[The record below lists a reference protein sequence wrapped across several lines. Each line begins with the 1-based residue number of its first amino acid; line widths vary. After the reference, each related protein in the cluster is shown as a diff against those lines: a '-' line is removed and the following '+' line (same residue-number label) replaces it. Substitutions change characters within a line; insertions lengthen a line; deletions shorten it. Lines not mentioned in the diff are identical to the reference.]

1 MKHRPEPDIIRLS
14 NISENR
20 FLTGQTEFGVENES
34 SPQKTFSSLLFSSLL
49 FSSLLFS
56 SLLFSSAARA
66 AGEGSGRG
74 PYVQADLA
82 YAYEHITHDY
92 PEPAGAKKG
101 KISTVSDYFRNIRT
115 HSIHPRVSVGYDFG
129 GWRIAA
135 DYARYRK
142 WNDSKYSVSIKEL
155 KENKGENINVAQYL
169 KTENQENGSFHAVS
183 SLGLSAVY
191 DFKLND
197 KFKPYIGARVAYG
210 HIRHQHRSVE
220 QETTI
225 VTTYLQS
232 GKPSPIIRGPTPKP
246 AHQESN
252 SIRRVG
258 LGVIAGVGFDITP
271 NLTLDAGYRYH
282 NWGRLENTRFKT
294 HEASLG
300 VRYRF

>member
-1 MKHRPEPDIIRLS
+1 MQPAK
-14 NISENR
+14 N
-20 FLTGQTEFGVENES
+20 
-34 SPQKTFSSLLFSSLL
+34 LLFSSLL

-56 SLLFSSAARA
+56 SLLFSSAAQA
-66 AGEGSGRG
+66 ASEDNGRG

-92 PEPAGAKKG
+92 PEPTDPKKG

-142 WNDSKYSVSIKEL
+142 WNNNKYSVNTKLVKTGGSKKLRNE
-155 KENKGENINVAQYL
+155 QTL
-169 KTENQENGSFHAVS
+169 KTEHQENGTFHAVS
-183 SLGLSAVY
+183 SLGLSTIY
-191 DFKLND
+191 DFD
-197 KFKPYIGARVAYG
+197 TGSRFKPYIGARVAYG
-210 HIRHQHRSVE
+210 HVRHQVRSVQ
-220 QETTI
+220 QETEI
-225 VTTYLQS
+225 VTTYPENGAPSLIPGAAV
-232 GKPSPIIRGPTPKP
+232 GKP
-246 AHQESN
+246 AYHESR
-252 SIRRVG
+252 SISS
-258 LGVIAGVGFDITP
+258 LGFGAVAGVGIDITP

>member
-1 MKHRPEPDIIRLS
+1 MQPPK
-14 NISENR
+14 N
-20 FLTGQTEFGVENES
+20 
-34 SPQKTFSSLLFSSLL
+34 LLFSSLL
-49 FSSLLFS
+49 FSSLLFP
-56 SLLFSSAARA
+56 SAAQA
-66 AGEGSGRG
+66 ASEDGGRG

-82 YAYEHITHDY
+82 YAAERITHDY
-92 PEPAGAKKG
+92 PEPTGAKKG
-101 KISTVSDYFRNIRT
+101 TISTVSDYFRNIRT

-142 WNDSKYSVSIKEL
+142 WNNSKYSVNTK
-155 KENKGENINVAQYL
+155 KARENKDSKKGTIVTEYL
-169 KTENQENGSFHAVS
+169 KAENQENGTFHAVS

-210 HIRHQHRSVE
+210 HVRHSIDSTKKATEFLTAAGAPGAAPTVYPPHKNTQDDHR
-220 QETTI
+220 
-225 VTTYLQS
+225 
-232 GKPSPIIRGPTPKP
+232 
-246 AHQESN
+246 ESN

-282 NWGRLENTRFKT
+282 YWGRLENTRFKT

>member
-1 MKHRPEPDIIRLS
+1 M
-14 NISENR
+14 
-20 FLTGQTEFGVENES
+20 
-34 SPQKTFSSLLFSSLL
+34 
-49 FSSLLFS
+49 
-56 SLLFSSAARA
+56 
-66 AGEGSGRG
+66 
-74 PYVQADLA
+74 QADLA
-82 YAYEHITHDY
+82 YAYEHITRDY
-92 PEPAGAKKG
+92 PDAAGANQGK
-101 KISTVSDYFRNIRT
+101 KISTVSDYFKNIRT
-115 HSIHPRVSVGYDFG
+115 HSVHPRVSVGYDFG

-142 WNDSKYSVSIKEL
+142 WNNNKYSVNTK
-155 KENKGENINVAQYL
+155 KVGENKDNKKRITVTQYL
-169 KTENQENGSFHAVS
+169 ESENQENGTFHAAS

-210 HIRHQHRSVE
+210 HVRHSIDSTKKTIKV
-220 QETTI
+220 TTVPSTAPNGA
-225 VTTYLQS
+225 VTTYN
-232 GKPSPIIRGPTPKP
+232 TDPKT
-246 AHQESN
+246 QNDYQSN

-258 LGVIAGVGFDITP
+258 LGVIAGIGFDITP

>member
-1 MKHRPEPDIIRLS
+1 M
-14 NISENR
+14 SESK
-20 FLTGQTEFGVENES
+20 NES
-34 SPQKTFSSLLFSSLL
+34 SPKKLLFSSLL

-66 AGEGSGRG
+66 AGEDHGRG

-82 YAYEHITHDY
+82 YAYEHITRDY
-92 PEPAGAKKG
+92 PDAAGANQGK

-142 WNDSKYSVSIKEL
+142 WNNNKYSVNIENVRIR
-155 KENKGENINVAQYL
+155 KENGIRIDR
-169 KTENQENGSFHAVS
+169 KTENQENGTFHAAS

-210 HIRHQHRSVE
+210 HVRHSIDSTKKATEFLTVPHGKNIKS
-220 QETTI
+220 
-225 VTTYLQS
+225 TTYDNISPQTQNAHHQS
-232 GKPSPIIRGPTPKP
+232 D
-246 AHQESN
+246 

-271 NLTLDAGYRYH
+271 KLTLDAGYRYH

-300 VRYRF
+300 MRYRF

>member
-1 MKHRPEPDIIRLS
+1 
-14 NISENR
+14 
-20 FLTGQTEFGVENES
+20 
-34 SPQKTFSSLLFSSLL
+34 L

-56 SLLFSSAARA
+56 SLLFSSAAQA
-66 AGEGSGRG
+66 ASEDGGRG

-82 YAYEHITHDY
+82 YAAERITHDY
-92 PEPAGAKKG
+92 PEPTGTKKG
-101 KISTVSDYFRNIRT
+101 TISTVSDYFRNIRT

-142 WNDSKYSVSIKEL
+142 WNNSKYSVDTEKVN
-155 KENKGENINVAQYL
+155 ENKGEKITVTQYL
-169 KTENQENGSFHAVS
+169 KAENQENGTFHAVS

-210 HIRHQHRSVE
+210 HVRHSIDSTKKTIKV
-220 QETTI
+220 TTVPSTAPNGA
-225 VTTYLQS
+225 VTTYD
-232 GKPSPIIRGPTPKP
+232 TDPKT
-246 AHQESN
+246 QNDYQSN

-258 LGVIAGVGFDITP
+258 LGVIAGVGFGITP
-271 NLTLDAGYRYH
+271 KLTLDAGYRYH

-300 VRYRF
+300 MRYRF

>member
-1 MKHRPEPDIIRLS
+1 
-14 NISENR
+14 
-20 FLTGQTEFGVENES
+20 
-34 SPQKTFSSLLFSSLL
+34 
-49 FSSLLFS
+49 
-56 SLLFSSAARA
+56 
-66 AGEGSGRG
+66 
-74 PYVQADLA
+74 
-82 YAYEHITHDY
+82 Y
-92 PEPAGAKKG
+92 PEPTGAKKG
-101 KISTVSDYFRNIRT
+101 TTISTVSDYFRNIRT

-142 WNDSKYSVSIKEL
+142 WNNSKYSVSIKEL
-155 KENKGENINVAQYL
+155 KNNNKKKKK

-210 HIRHQHRSVE
+210 HVRHSISTKK
-220 QETTI
+220 TTEFL
-225 VTTYLQS
+225 TTA
-232 GKPSPIIRGPTPKP
+232 GSPGVVPGGYKVSTTPG

>member
-1 MKHRPEPDIIRLS
+1 MNPARKKP
-14 NISENR
+14 
-20 FLTGQTEFGVENES
+20 
-34 SPQKTFSSLLFSSLL
+34 SLL

-56 SLLFSSAARA
+56 SLLFSSAAQA
-66 AGEGSGRG
+66 ASEDGGRG

-82 YAYEHITHDY
+82 YAAERITHDY
-92 PEPAGAKKG
+92 PEPTAPGKN

-142 WNDSKYSVSIKEL
+142 WNNSKYSVSIKEL
-155 KENKGENINVAQYL
+155 KNNNKK
-169 KTENQENGSFHAVS
+169 KTENQENGTFHAVS

-210 HIRHQHRSVE
+210 HVRHSIDSTKKITAGAGGAGSPVR
-220 QETTI
+220 
-225 VTTYLQS
+225 
-232 GKPSPIIRGPTPKP
+232 PSYKSTQD
-246 AHQESN
+246 AHHQSN

-271 NLTLDAGYRYH
+271 KLTLDTGYRYH

>member
-1 MKHRPEPDIIRLS
+1 M
-14 NISENR
+14 SESK
-20 FLTGQTEFGVENES
+20 NES
-34 SPQKTFSSLLFSSLL
+34 SPKKLLFSSLL

-56 SLLFSSAARA
+56 SLLFSSAAQA
-66 AGEGSGRG
+66 ASEGNGRG

-82 YAYEHITHDY
+82 YAAERITHDY
-92 PEPAGAKKG
+92 PKPTDPSKG

-142 WNDSKYSVSIKEL
+142 WNNSKYSVSIKEL
-155 KENKGENINVAQYL
+155 KNNNKK

-210 HIRHQHRSVE
+210 HVRHSIDSTKKITAGAGGAGSPVR
-220 QETTI
+220 
-225 VTTYLQS
+225 
-232 GKPSPIIRGPTPKP
+232 PSYKSTQD
-246 AHQESN
+246 AHYQSN

-271 NLTLDAGYRYH
+271 KLTLDTGYRYH

>member
-1 MKHRPEPDIIRLS
+1 MNPARKKP
-14 NISENR
+14 
-20 FLTGQTEFGVENES
+20 
-34 SPQKTFSSLLFSSLL
+34 SLLFSSLL
-49 FSSLLFS
+49 FSSLLFP
-56 SLLFSSAARA
+56 SAAQA
-66 AGEGSGRG
+66 ASEDGGRG

-82 YAYEHITHDY
+82 YAAERITHDY
-92 PEPAGAKKG
+92 PEPTGAKKG
-101 KISTVSDYFRNIRT
+101 TTISTVSDYFRNIRT

-142 WNDSKYSVSIKEL
+142 WNNSKYSVSIKEL
-155 KENKGENINVAQYL
+155 KNNNKKKK

-210 HIRHQHRSVE
+210 HVRHSISTKK
-220 QETTI
+220 TTEFL
-225 VTTYLQS
+225 TTA
-232 GKPSPIIRGPTPKP
+232 GSPGVVPGSYKVSTTPG

>member
-1 MKHRPEPDIIRLS
+1 MNPARKKP
-14 NISENR
+14 
-20 FLTGQTEFGVENES
+20 
-34 SPQKTFSSLLFSSLL
+34 SLL

-56 SLLFSSAARA
+56 SLLFSSAAQA
-66 AGEGSGRG
+66 AGEDGGRG

-82 YAYEHITHDY
+82 YAAERITHDY
-92 PEPAGAKKG
+92 PKPTGTDKSKL
-101 KISTVSDYFRNIRT
+101 STVSDYFRNIRT

-142 WNDSKYSVSIKEL
+142 WSDNKYSVSIKNMRVH
-155 KENKGENINVAQYL
+155 KHNSNRKNL

-183 SLGLSAVY
+183 SLGLSAIY
-191 DFKLND
+191 DFQIND

-210 HIRHQHRSVE
+210 HVRHSIDSTKKITGLLTTSTPGIMSGVYKVLRTPGAHR
-220 QETTI
+220 
-225 VTTYLQS
+225 
-232 GKPSPIIRGPTPKP
+232 
-246 AHQESN
+246 ESD

-271 NLTLDAGYRYH
+271 NLTLDTGYRYH

-300 VRYRF
+300 MRYRF

>member
-1 MKHRPEPDIIRLS
+1 MQPAK
-14 NISENR
+14 N
-20 FLTGQTEFGVENES
+20 
-34 SPQKTFSSLLFSSLL
+34 
-49 FSSLLFS
+49 LLFS
-56 SLLFSSAARA
+56 SLLFSSAAQA
-66 AGEGSGRG
+66 ASEGNGRG

-82 YAYEHITHDY
+82 YAAERITHDY
-92 PEPAGAKKG
+92 PEPTGTKKD

-142 WNDSKYSVSIKEL
+142 WNDNKYSVDIKEL
-155 KENKGENINVAQYL
+155 ENKNQNKRDL

-210 HIRHQHRSVE
+210 HVRHSIDSTKK
-220 QETTI
+220 TTRFL
-225 VTTYLQS
+225 TSSY
-232 GKPSPIIRGPTPKP
+232 GGAKPTVYPEENTQD
-246 AHQESN
+246 AHHQSN

-258 LGVIAGVGFDITP
+258 LGVIAGVGFGITP
-271 NLTLDAGYRYH
+271 KLTLDAGYRYH

-300 VRYRF
+300 MRYRF

>member
-1 MKHRPEPDIIRLS
+1 MNPARKKP
-14 NISENR
+14 
-20 FLTGQTEFGVENES
+20 
-34 SPQKTFSSLLFSSLL
+34 SLLFSSLL
-49 FSSLLFS
+49 FSSLLFP
-56 SLLFSSAARA
+56 SAAQA
-66 AGEGSGRG
+66 ASEGNGRG

-82 YAYEHITHDY
+82 YAAERITHDY
-92 PEPAGAKKG
+92 PKPTAPGKN

-142 WNDSKYSVSIKEL
+142 WNDNKYSVNIKKL
-155 KENKGENINVAQYL
+155 ENKNKK

-210 HIRHQHRSVE
+210 HVRHSIDS
-220 QETTI
+220 TKKITA
-225 VTTYLQS
+225 S
-232 GKPSPIIRGPTPKP
+232 AGGAGSPASYKSTQD
-246 AHQESN
+246 AHHQSN

-271 NLTLDAGYRYH
+271 NLTLDAG
-282 NWGRLENTRFKT
+282 
-294 HEASLG
+294 
-300 VRYRF
+300 

>member
-1 MKHRPEPDIIRLS
+1 
-14 NISENR
+14 
-20 FLTGQTEFGVENES
+20 
-34 SPQKTFSSLLFSSLL
+34 
-49 FSSLLFS
+49 
-56 SLLFSSAARA
+56 
-66 AGEGSGRG
+66 
-74 PYVQADLA
+74 
-82 YAYEHITHDY
+82 
-92 PEPAGAKKG
+92 KKG
-101 KISTVSDYFRNIRT
+101 TTISTVSDYFRNIRT

-135 DYARYRK
+135 DYTRYRK
-142 WNDSKYSVSIKEL
+142 WNNSKYSVNTKL
-155 KENKGENINVAQYL
+155 VQNQYNK
-169 KTENQENGSFHAVS
+169 KTENQENGTFHAAS

-210 HIRHQHRSVE
+210 HVRHSISTKK
-220 QETTI
+220 TTEFLTVARNR
-225 VTTYLQS
+225 VTVPGTYKVS
-232 GKPSPIIRGPTPKP
+232 TTPG

>member
-1 MKHRPEPDIIRLS
+1 
-14 NISENR
+14 
-20 FLTGQTEFGVENES
+20 
-34 SPQKTFSSLLFSSLL
+34 
-49 FSSLLFS
+49 
-56 SLLFSSAARA
+56 
-66 AGEGSGRG
+66 
-74 PYVQADLA
+74 DLA
-82 YAYEHITHDY
+82 YAAERITHDY

-142 WNDSKYSVSIKEL
+142 WNNNKYSVNIENVRIR
-155 KENKGENINVAQYL
+155 KENGIRIDR

-210 HIRHQHRSVE
+210 HVRHSIDSTKKITDIITAAGAPGGAPTFYNNGSTQDAHR
-220 QETTI
+220 
-225 VTTYLQS
+225 
-232 GKPSPIIRGPTPKP
+232 
-246 AHQESN
+246 ESN

-300 VRYRF
+300 

>member
-1 MKHRPEPDIIRLS
+1 MQPAK
-14 NISENR
+14 N
-20 FLTGQTEFGVENES
+20 
-34 SPQKTFSSLLFSSLL
+34 LL

-56 SLLFSSAARA
+56 SLLFSSAAQA
-66 AGEGSGRG
+66 ASEGNGRG

-92 PEPAGAKKG
+92 PDAAGANKG

-115 HSIHPRVSVGYDFG
+115 HSVHPRVSVGYDFG

-142 WNDSKYSVSIKEL
+142 WNNNKYSVNI
-155 KENKGENINVAQYL
+155 ENVKKHDNGNRIDR
-169 KTENQENGSFHAVS
+169 KTENQENGTFHAAS

-191 DFKLND
+191 DFD
-197 KFKPYIGARVAYG
+197 TGSRFKPYAGVRVAYG
-210 HIRHQHRSVE
+210 HVRHSIDSTKKTRNTLTAYHGKNIKS
-220 QETTI
+220 
-225 VTTYLQS
+225 TTYNISPQTQNAHHQS
-232 GKPSPIIRGPTPKP
+232 D
-246 AHQESN
+246 SN

>member
-1 MKHRPEPDIIRLS
+1 
-14 NISENR
+14 
-20 FLTGQTEFGVENES
+20 
-34 SPQKTFSSLLFSSLL
+34 
-49 FSSLLFS
+49 
-56 SLLFSSAARA
+56 
-66 AGEGSGRG
+66 
-74 PYVQADLA
+74 LA
-82 YAYEHITHDY
+82 YAYERITHDY
-92 PEPAGAKKG
+92 PEPTGTKKD

-115 HSIHPRVSVGYDFG
+115 HSVHPRVSVGYDFG

-142 WNDSKYSVSIKEL
+142 WNNNKYSVSIKEL
-155 KENKGENINVAQYL
+155 ENNNNNKKK

-210 HIRHQHRSVE
+210 HVRHSISTKK
-220 QETTI
+220 TTEFLTVARNR
-225 VTTYLQS
+225 VTVPGTYKVS
-232 GKPSPIIRGPTPKP
+232 TTPG